1 MFVLNFMVLQDFL
14 NRKEIISMKTKTI
27 KKQFLKISSLALP
40 LGIMYFFM
48 IDLYNNQ
55 QDYLV
60 GIALPLFIT
69 YLCFFM
75 TGILVGETLLLN
87 KLCKELEEIGNNNCG
102 H

>member
-1 MFVLNFMVLQDFL
+1 
-14 NRKEIISMKTKTI
+14 MKTKTI
-27 KKQFLKISSLALP
+27 KKQFLKVSSLALP

-60 GIALPLFIT
+60 SIALSLFIT

-75 TGILVGETLLLN
+75 TGMLVGETLLLN
-87 KLCKELEEIGNNNCG
+87 KLWKELEEIGNNNCG